1 MYGQQL
7 ARLKDQ
13 LLRSLGELE
22 EVSHPEGV
30 TAELDDVTALHGGR
44 GDLDVGDQRTA
55 GGMRHHRFTSKDS
68 DESTPE
74 WHGQSHAS
82 QITGIPA
89 GTGVGEASAQ
99 TWWVPIRHAVER

>member
-7 ARLKDQ
+7 AGLEDQ

-22 EVSHPEGV
+22 EVAHPEGSA
-30 TAELDDVTALHGGR
+30 AEMDDVTALDSGR

-55 GGMRHHRFTSKDS
+55 RGIRPHRVTPTDA
-68 DESTPE
+68 DGSTPE

-82 QITGIPA
+82 QITGMST

-99 TWWVPIRHAVER
+99 TLCVPIRHAVER